1 MMEAHVVVETYMV
14 EYWLCDIKMLE
25 ACVVA
30 ESLMVEYWLCD
41 VE

>member
-1 MMEAHVVVETYMV
+1 MMEARVVVETYMV

-25 ACVVA
+25 ACVA
-30 ESLMVEYWLCD
+30 ESLLVEYWLCD